1 MEEVAFYLTVR
12 SCILDVQL
20 IWERKTNPKH
30 PLSYYNGLWP
40 SKAQPTTTQSYS
52 FMSDFFH

>member
-20 IWERKTNPKH
+20 GEKNKPKT
-30 PLSYYNGLWP
+30 P
-40 SKAQPTTTQSYS
+40 S
-52 FMSDFFH
+52 